1 MMIVNSTEILKKAR
15 KKGIAIPQ
23 FNINNLEWT
32 KYILEECNK
41 NNSPVILGITEKT
54 VNYMGGYK
62 VVSNLIKD
70 LDSSLSIKIPIV
82 IHLDHGSSF
91 EACKEAIDNGF
102 TSVMID
108 ASRLS
113 LEENIKL
120 TKKVVEYAEKYT
132 VTVEAELGSIGNNTK
147 LYTNLEEAIEFT
159 KKTKIDSLAPAIG
172 TVHGIYQEQ
181 AKLDLNL
188 CDQISKFT
196 NIPLVLHGGSGLDEI
211 IIKQAIKA
219 GITKINI
226 NTELQIAWS
235 NALKKYLIENGRIYD
250 PRKII
255 SSGEK
260 EIKRVIR
267 EKIDIMQSN
276 K

>member
-1 MMIVNSTEILKKAR
+1 MIVNSTEILKKAR

-250 PRKII
+250 PIKII

>member
-1 MMIVNSTEILKKAR
+1 MIVNSTEILKKAR

-120 TKKVVEYAEKYT
+120 TKKVVEYTEKYT
-132 VTVEAELGSIGNNTK
+132 VTVEAEIGSIGNNTK

>member
-1 MMIVNSTEILKKAR
+1 MIVNSTEILKKAR